1 MQYINRSAVKQ
12 EAKAFIRSGRR
23 SVMGMTAI
31 YLFISLLISGIDAA
45 FTHFEIPMAG
55 FITILVSLI
64 TCVLGAGYVIFCM
77 GIRQGEEMPFST
89 IFDGFGF
96 AGKIIWLNVQM
107 FIFIWLW
114 SMLFVIPGIVA
125 AYRYRFALYNLMEN
139 PDLTASQAIALSK
152 VQTFGMK
159 GQLFM
164 LDLSFF
170 GWGLLT
176 VLTAGI
182 LSVWLTPYAQL
193 ADLGYYEVGKQV
205 ISPFP
210 NNGPTYDPQD
220 YNHL

>member
-1 MQYINRSAVKQ
+1 MQYIDRSAVKRN
-12 EAKAFIRSGRR
+12 AKALIRSGRR

-31 YLFISLLISGIDAA
+31 YLVISLLISGIDAA
-45 FTHFEIPMAG
+45 FTHFEIPMAS
-55 FITILVSLI
+55 FITILVTLI
-64 TCVLGAGYVIFCM
+64 SCVLGAGYIIFCM

-96 AGKIIWLNVQM
+96 AGKIIWLNILM
-107 FIFIWLW
+107 YIYICLW
-114 SMLFVIPGIVA
+114 SMLFILPGIVA

-182 LSVWLTPYAQL
+182 LSIWLTPYAQL
-193 ADLGYYEVGKQV
+193 ADLGYYEAGKQV

-210 NNGPTYDPQD
+210 NEFRHDEDTINF
-220 YNHL
+220 